1 MLIRNLFILLFL
13 MLFMLATKASPIDG
27 DTTHKDKNTESDF
40 IAAKDPAPYILWQ
53 WMNGCVTKEGIT
65 SDLESFKKVG
75 IKHVQQFLI
84 GGKVADITD
93 PTVTV
98 LGDKWTDLM
107 KFSLDE
113 CNRLG
118 LDFGTHNCP
127 GWTSSGA
134 PGIKPEESMQKLI
147 WAKTLVAGNTS
158 KGVAIAKAA
167 VDAHW
172 NYYEDICLIAI
183 PKGVTALTKENI
195 IVITDGLDAA
205 DKLKNALPEGEW
217 EVLRFGHT
225 TTGQMNLPTS
235 VRARFGS
242 G

>member
-1 MLIRNLFILLFL
+1 MLL
-13 MLFMLATKASPIDG
+13 MLASKASPIDG
-27 DTTHKDKNTESDF
+27 DTTHRDKDTERDF
-40 IAAKDPAPYILWQ
+40 VTAKGPAPYILWQ

-147 WAKTLVAGNTS
+147 WAKTLVVGKSS
-158 KGVAIAKAA
+158 KEVTIAKAA
-167 VDAHW
+167 VDAQW

-183 PKGVTALTKENI
+183 PKSATSLTKENI

-217 EVLRFGHT
+217 EVLRFRHT
-225 TTGQMNLPTS
+225 TTGQMNLTAPVS
-235 VRARFGS
+235 VWARFGS